1 MKFLSKIL
9 ILLLFVISANSFGQ
23 VYLDSTASVQE
34 RVDDLLGRMTLD
46 EKIGQM
52 IQADHKAV
60 GNMND
65 MLTYHIGSILSG
77 GGSDPD
83 AGNSPANW
91 ADLKDQF
98 QQKAM
103 ESRLGIPIIYGI
115 DAVHGHSNVEGAVMF
130 PHNIG
135 LGATGDPELIKEAA
149 RITAIEMRATGMDWT
164 FAPCVAVPR
173 DERWG
178 RTYEG
183 FGETPELAQMYGGAA
198 VEGFQTETLNSFTSV
213 VACAKH
219 YLGDG
224 GTTNGI
230 DQGNT
235 VLSEEELR
243 AIHLPGYITAIEQD
257 VKTVMISYSSWNGNK
272 MHGHDYMINDVL
284 KGELGFEGFV
294 VSDWAGIDQLPGDYR
309 SDIKTSINAGLD
321 MIMVPNNYV
330 DMFNNLKSL
339 VNANEVTEARIND
352 AVSRILA
359 VKFELGLFE
368 HPYAV
373 RSLLPLVGSDE
384 HRAVGRE
391 AVRKSAVMLKKND
404 NVLPMPK
411 SGIKVLVAG
420 EHANNIGLQ
429 CGGWTIQWQGMSG
442 DITEG
447 TTILEGIQKVAPSVE
462 VVYSEDGS
470 YDGDDIDYIIAAIGE
485 EPYAEGNGD
494 KDDLSLQ
501 KSQVQMIRDLKLK
514 GVPVVTILISGRP
527 MIINPVLHNSDVFIS
542 AFLPGTEGDG
552 IADILF
558 GDFSPTGLL
567 PMSFP
572 KSMDQIP
579 LNVGD
584 EEYDPLFEYQFG
596 ITSLDNSPEGSNPEF
611 NSAMLTEDSRHIEL
625 SFNKSMN
632 NLANSTAVFKVLVNG
647 TDEVAVTGF
656 TVSTVSDDR
665 LTIELEAEIQTTE
678 SITIEYI
685 SGDLKSE
692 DGGTLLPFDPELV
705 INYPALVP
713 QSFFLPGLIEAEDY
727 HDMSGVDVQGT
738 SDVGGGLNVGWIDTG
753 DWMDYNCELMY
764 TGSYIVRFR
773 VASESAGG
781 TISFRVNG
789 TEVFQQNIP
798 VTGGWQNWQTSSG
811 LADLSAG
818 DITIRLHALA
828 GGFNLNWFELTALT
842 DVEEDKTEITGYRLE
857 QNYPNPF
864 NPSTN
869 ISYSLNERSFVTLR
883 VFDVLGREMEKLVNE
898 EQSAGSY
905 EVTFN
910 AAQLT
915 SGIYFYSISAEGI
928 SGEKYNSVNK
938 MILMK

>member
-1 MKFLSKIL
+1 MKILSRLLLTFLFLSTI
-9 ILLLFVISANSFGQ
+9 SFGQ
-23 VYLDSTASVQE
+23 TYLDSNATVQE
-34 RVDDLLGRMTLD
+34 RVDDLIGRMTLD
-46 EKIGQM
+46 EKLGQM

-60 GNMND
+60 GDLND

-91 ADLKDQF
+91 ADLKDLF

-103 ESRLGIPIIYGI
+103 GSRLGIPIIYGI
-115 DAVHGHSNVEGAVMF
+115 DAVHGHSNVEGAVIF

-149 RITAIEMRATGMDWT
+149 RITAVEMRATGMDWT

-183 FGETPELAQMYGGAA
+183 FGETPELAQMYGAPA
-198 VEGFQTETLNSFTSV
+198 VEGFQGETLNSFTSV

-224 GTTNGI
+224 GTTNGV

-235 VLSEEELR
+235 QLSEADLR
-243 AIHLPGYITAIEQD
+243 AIHLPGYISAIEQD

-284 KGELGFEGFV
+284 KDELGFEGFV

-309 SDIKTSINAGLD
+309 SDVKASVNAGID
-321 MIMVPNNYV
+321 MVMVPNNYA
-330 DMFNNLKSL
+330 DFFNNLKSL
-339 VNANEVTEARIND
+339 VNNGEVTADRIDD
-352 AVSRILA
+352 AVRRILA
-359 VKFELGLFE
+359 IKFEMGLFE
-368 HPYAV
+368 HPYAI
-373 RSLLPLVGSDE
+373 RSLLATVGSEE
-384 HRAVGRE
+384 HRAVARE
-391 AVRKSAVMLKKND
+391 AVRKSAVMLKKSD
-404 NVLPMPK
+404 DVLPIPK
-411 SGIKVLVAG
+411 SGVKILVAG
-420 EHANNIGLQ
+420 EHADNIGLQ
-429 CGGWTIQWQGMSG
+429 CGGWTIQWQGASG

-447 TTILEGIQKVAPSVE
+447 TTILEGIQNAAPSAE
-462 VVYSEDGS
+462 IIYSEDGS
-470 YDGDDIDYIIAAIGE
+470 YDGDDIDFIVAAIGE
-485 EPYAEGNGD
+485 EPYAEGDGD
-494 KDDLSLQ
+494 KDDLNLQ
-501 KSQVQMIRDLKLK
+501 KSQVQMIRELQLK
-514 GVPVVTILISGRP
+514 GAPVITILISGRP
-527 MIINPVLHNSDVFIS
+527 MIIDPVLHNSDVFIS

-552 IADILF
+552 ISDILF
-558 GDFSPTGLL
+558 GDYNPSGLL

-572 KSMDQIP
+572 KNMAQIP

-584 EEYDPLFEYQFG
+584 ADYDPLFEYQFG
-596 ITSLDNSPEGSNPEF
+596 ITSLDNSALGSDPVF
-611 NSAMLTEDSRHIEL
+611 YTAMLTEDAGQIEL

-632 NLANSTAVFKVLVNG
+632 NLANSTAVFKVMVNG
-647 TDEVAVTGF
+647 NDEVAVDGF
-656 TVSTVSDDR
+656 SVADFADDR
-665 LTIELEAEIQTTE
+665 LLLELAENIQTVET
-678 SITIEYI
+678 ITVEYI

-692 DGGTLLPFDPELV
+692 DGGTLQPFTADV
-705 INYPALVP
+705 INFPGLVP

-727 HDMSGVDVQGT
+727 HDMFGVQTEGT

-753 DWMDYNCELMY
+753 DWMEYNSDLMY
-764 TGSYIVRFR
+764 TGTYVVKFR

-781 TISFRVNG
+781 TISFKVDG
-789 TEVFQQNIP
+789 SEKFQQNIP

-811 LADLSAG
+811 MADLDAG
-818 DITIRLHALA
+818 EMTIRLHAAA

-842 DVEEDKTEITGYRLE
+842 DLDDDDRSTMGYRLE

-869 ISYSLNERSFVTLR
+869 ISFSLKERSFVTLK
-883 VFDVLGREMEKLVNE
+883 VFDVLGREIEELVNQE
-898 EQSAGSY
+898 KSAGS
-905 EVTFN
+905 FDIQFD
-910 AAQLT
+910 ASQLT

-928 SGEKYNSVNK
+928 SGEKYHSVNK
-938 MILMK
+938 MMLMK